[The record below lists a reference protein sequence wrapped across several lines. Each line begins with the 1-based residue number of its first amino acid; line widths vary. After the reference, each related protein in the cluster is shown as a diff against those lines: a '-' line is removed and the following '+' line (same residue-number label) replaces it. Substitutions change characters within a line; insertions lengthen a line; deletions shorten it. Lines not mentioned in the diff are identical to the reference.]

1 MNNIKE
7 LIENYNEGN
16 TYILDTFL
24 ELRKKREELK
34 LLLDLINDFE
44 SENINEIELA
54 IIENHK
60 EYSGA
65 KFEARNGRKIFN
77 FKNITEVTE
86 LENKLK
92 ATKKKYQIAFEAKQ
106 KGNSMIDEDT
116 GEFLQVPTMSQ
127 GKSSIIVKF

>member
-34 LLLDLINDFE
+34 FLLDLINDFE

-60 EYSGA
+60 EYSG
-65 KFEARNGRKIFN
+65 
-77 FKNITEVTE
+77 
-86 LENKLK
+86 
-92 ATKKKYQIAFEAKQ
+92 
-106 KGNSMIDEDT
+106 
-116 GEFLQVPTMSQ
+116 
-127 GKSSIIVKF
+127 